1 MENNSENYVVVTQTT
16 RPGLPLV
23 IISWVLLILL
33 ALFASIPFIGLASWL
48 VAIPVLLIP
57 FVFSIVILMSGRTV
71 AGILILIFTVVVLPL
86 YILIAP
92 LVSTALTSVFM
103 GENCGDTI
111 RWETRTTLVPFNDRA
126 PDATNGQK
134 PQNTP
139 PAVSPSESESSPAPV
154 VPYI

>member
-1 MENNSENYVVVTQTT
+1 MENNTENYVVVTQTP

-33 ALFASIPFIGLASWL
+33 ALFASIPFVGLVSWL
-48 VAIPVLLIP
+48 VAVPVLLIP

-71 AGILILIFTVVVLPL
+71 AGILILIFTVVIVPL

-92 LVSTALTSVFM
+92 LVSTALTGVFM

-111 RWETRTTLVPFNDRA
+111 RWETRTTLVPLNDRV
-126 PDATNGQK
+126 PDANNGQK

-139 PAVSPSESESSPAPV
+139 PAAPPSKPESAPAPV

>member
-1 MENNSENYVVVTQTT
+1 MENNTENYVVVQTT

-23 IISWVLLILL
+23 IISWIMLITL
-33 ALFASIPFIGLASWL
+33 ALFSSIPFLGVASWL
-48 VAIPVLLIP
+48 VAIPVLLIT
-57 FVFSIVILMSGRTV
+57 FAFSIVILMSGRTV
-71 AGILILIFTVVVLPL
+71 AGILILIFTVAIVPL
-86 YILIAP
+86 YIIIAP

-111 RWETRTTLVPFNDRA
+111 RWETRTSLIPHNDKA
-126 PDATNGQK
+126 PDASNGQK

-139 PAVSPSESESSPAPV
+139 PAVSPSDSESAPAPV